1 MNLSPRLALAGFLL
15 LGLSAPLSA
24 QFLENY
30 SATPNLTVPDAD
42 VVGVASTIN
51 VSGSS
56 ILDITSV
63 QVSLSLSGGFNG
75 DYFAY
80 LVHTLPGGGAGGFVT
95 LLNRTGVTGSDPV
108 GYGDAGFNVT
118 FASAGNDIHLYQ
130 AFTNPGGAPLTGTWA
145 PDGRSASPFSV
156 TDLSP
161 RDTSLTSFNGTSANG
176 TWTLF
181 VADVAG
187 GDQGQFVSWSLQI
200 VGVPEPATGVVGAVA
215 LALGVLT
222 GWRRERI
229 RRTTRPSASPRD
241 K

>member
-1 MNLSPRLALAGFLL
+1 MKLPLTLAGCLL
-15 LGLSAPLSA
+15 LGFSTPLPA
-24 QFLENY
+24 QILEIY

-56 ILDITSV
+56 ILEITSV
-63 QVSLSLSGGFNG
+63 QVSLNLTGGFNG

-118 FASAGNDIHLYQ
+118 FDSAGADIHLYQ
-130 AFTNPGGAPLTGTWA
+130 SFTNPGGAPLTGTWA

-161 RDTSLTSFNGTSANG
+161 RDTSFSSFFGGTGDG

-181 VADVAG
+181 IADVAG
-187 GDQGQFVSWSLQI
+187 GDQGQFVSWSMQI
-200 VGVPEPATGVVGAVA
+200 VGVPEPGTWAVGACS
-215 LALGVLT
+215 LAAGLLT
-222 GWRRERI
+222 GWRRKL
-229 RRTTRPSASPRD
+229 RRA
-241 K
+241 